1 MANME
6 QMQQHMQRMLQR
18 VEAMEGAPNQANTVA
33 AEASQRALDAEARA
47 QAAQS
52 AAAAAQPNGNG
63 PTSRFNSLVDTRL
76 LSEPRNFDGTMGEWK
91 HFKFLFA
98 AYAGAVSSDLRKIMH
113 DATAAATDAEC
124 LNVHMDESE
133 RNMSTQ
139 LYYMLVLQ
147 TESTALR
154 LLEHAGDC
162 EGAYGWRR
170 LVRGYEPDTAGRHV
184 SLLLEILSFEFSEDI
199 RGSLDSLDLLIMKY
213 EDATKNTITEPMKAD
228 LVRRGIKDT
237 SLREHL
243 VTHSARL
250 SDYVKVKEEVRNI
263 MVTRGAI
270 NDTLSPMDISSLGQG
285 QGQGQGNGHQGLR
298 GSGLNPLPK
307 DGPCEGRLQETHQ
320 GQEEVWRDRP
330 ARALHRGRLAAST
343 WRPGRRHRSDPRARP
358 GLGRGLRRGL
368 LRLARVGRRRAR
380 ASHCLGGQQRL
391 GIGMPALHAPEFTTR
406 EVVKKTN
413 FRANGAK
420 VDHVGEKA
428 VDYAMDDSD
437 TSLSIDYQV
446 AYDKKPILAEISLV
460 SKGSRSG
467 VLPEWLEDRERW
479 P

>member
-52 AAAAAQPNGNG
+52 AAAAQPNGNG

-76 LSEPRNFDGTMGEWK
+76 LSKPRNFDGTMGEWK

-154 LLEHAGDC
+154 LLEHAGGC

-170 LVRGYEPDTAGRHV
+170 LVREYETDTAGRHA
-184 SLLLEILSFEFSEDI
+184 SLLWEILSFEFSEDT

-213 EDATKNTITEPMKAD
+213 EDATKDTISEPLKVA
-228 LVRRGIKDT
+228 LVQRGVKD
-237 SLREHL
+237 SPLYEHL
-243 VTHSARL
+243 VMHSARL
-250 SDYVKVKEEVRNI
+250 SDYVKVREEVRNI
-263 MVTRGAI
+263 MVTRMAI
-270 NDTLSPMDISSLGQG
+270 SSTPSPMDISALGKG
-285 QGQGQGNGHQGLR
+285 
-298 GSGLNPLPK
+298 K
-307 DGPCEGRLQETHQ
+307 DGKGKGKGGKGGKGKDGKGKDGKGKGGGECKFCKLGTCWTHLDQ
-320 GQEEVWRDRP
+320 KGDDNKP
-330 ARALHRGRLAAST
+330 
-343 WRPGRRHRSDPRARP
+343 
-358 GLGRGLRRGL
+358 
-368 LRLARVGRRRAR
+368 
-380 ASHCLGGQQRL
+380 
-391 GIGMPALHAPEFTTR
+391 
-406 EVVKKTN
+406 
-413 FRANGAK
+413 
-420 VDHVGEKA
+420 KA
-428 VDYAMDDSD
+428 
-437 TSLSIDYQV
+437 
-446 AYDKKPILAEISLV
+446 
-460 SKGSRSG
+460 GNCN
-467 VLPEWLEDRERW
+467 
-479 P
+479 